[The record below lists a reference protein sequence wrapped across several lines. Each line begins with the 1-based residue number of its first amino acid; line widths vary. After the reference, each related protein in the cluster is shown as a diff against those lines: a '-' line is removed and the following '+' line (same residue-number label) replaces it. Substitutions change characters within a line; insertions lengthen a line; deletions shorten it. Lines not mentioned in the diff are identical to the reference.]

1 MFAEINALD
10 AHLPL
15 PAWYWGKPSG
25 MRCLDLTVRQVLDT
39 GYSHHITRLMVLCNV
54 ATLLG
59 VNPQALNEWF
69 WTTSVDAY
77 EWVVTPNVV
86 GMGTYADGGLC
97 ATKPYISS
105 GKYLQRMG
113 PSVCAGCQFN
123 PASTSGATACPLNHL
138 YWDFLERQRDR
149 LKTNVR
155 MGIPLAALKRLS
167 PAVMDD
173 HRAQA
178 ALWRDRALGAETRS
192 PRRRPEKG

>member
-1 MFAEINALD
+1 MYATTNALD
-10 AHLPL
+10 ARLPL
-15 PAWYWGKPSG
+15 PAWYWGRTSG
-25 MRCLDLTVRQVLDT
+25 MRCLDHTVRQVLDT

-69 WTTSVDAY
+69 WTSYVDAY

-86 GMGTYADGGLC
+86 GMGTYADGGAC

-113 PSVCAGCQFN
+113 PSMCAGCQYK
-123 PASTSGATACPLNHL
+123 PALTTGATACPLNHL
-138 YWDFLERQRDR
+138 YWDFLERHRDR
-149 LKTNVR
+149 LKANIR

-173 HRAQA
+173 HREHA
-178 ALWRDRALGAETRS
+178 ALWRDRARS
-192 PRRRPEKG
+192 AYGDA